1 MGLAF
6 TVVSGQS
13 VVKALWRPRHRPLV
27 LKSPIALIKRTTRA
41 EEELGGIQLPGFGL
55 KHGRIEEIGWGFY

>member
-1 MGLAF
+1 M
-6 TVVSGQS
+6 
-13 VVKALWRPRHRPLV
+13 KALWRPRHRPLV